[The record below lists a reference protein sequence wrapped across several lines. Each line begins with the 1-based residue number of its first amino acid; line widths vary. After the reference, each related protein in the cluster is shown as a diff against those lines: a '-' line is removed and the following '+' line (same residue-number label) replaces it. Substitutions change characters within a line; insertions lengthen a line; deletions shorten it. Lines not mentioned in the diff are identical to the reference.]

1 MSFLDRLFR
10 RTRKPDV
17 AGPIP
22 DLQTMADAFGLSIDE
37 FRQKFLGAPPRDEE
51 TTEVLTEPE
60 SSRVSE
66 LTPEEQ
72 ILLNEADALGMS
84 IDEFRQRVLDA
95 QPRDEASP
103 EVLKELESKLI
114 SGLTPEEQV
123 LLEQVLL
130 TEIARLHADDPDK
143 PGTSP

>member
-95 QPRDEASP
+95 QPRDEAST
-103 EVLKELESKLI
+103 EVLKEFESKLI
-114 SGLTPEEQV
+114 SGLTPE
-123 LLEQVLL
+123 EQVLL

-143 PGTSP
+143 PGTPP